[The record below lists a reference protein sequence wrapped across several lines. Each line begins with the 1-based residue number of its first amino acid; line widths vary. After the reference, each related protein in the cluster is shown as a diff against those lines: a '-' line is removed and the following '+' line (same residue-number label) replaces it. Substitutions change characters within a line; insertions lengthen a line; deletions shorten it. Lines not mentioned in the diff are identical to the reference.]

1 LLIPTPKNDRE
12 SHDHS
17 RGGRVNSRGSTR
29 RPQVLNAAVPSRRR
43 VIPPIRSPRMRA
55 DLLAAAQEAQASAA
69 ENVAM
74 AALVTETTA
83 VQVQTVPGAAS
94 STSGQNKASG
104 SPSDSEPSDPDPT
117 SQQVQIWT
125 GSLSEGVRQVTML
138 VTKSKPGRTDLK
150 LYQES
155 ARAFF
160 WWLEFDAVVR
170 PSFRDV
176 HHLDQVMN
184 LVRNSTNLGIPT
196 DIKEA
201 ANAVR
206 LRFEDDNWGQD
217 GEGYASDV
225 STDVDAGQSRIVSPA
240 LRGERQAAE
249 TGQSVAIPQP
259 PVNHPIYGKGEI
271 MHGVVCYRSPKK
283 GPTYKLNPAYKHEK
297 VNAAFIGEGHLTP
310 GDWWPF
316 QLVALFHG
324 AHGRSQGGIFGSASM
339 GVYSIVIS
347 GRNNKYH
354 EIDKDDGEVL
364 YYSTDNMGV
373 ATTSVG
379 TQALNKSIDTRQPV
393 RVLRGQGQTGGG
405 WAPECEI
412 RYDGLYRVIG
422 KKLVPTRNG
431 EEWFRY
437 TLRREAGQGDLREI
451 VGSSPTL
458 QQRNDYLRIRD
469 AYPGVARR
477 VCG

>member
-1 LLIPTPKNDRE
+1 
-12 SHDHS
+12 
-17 RGGRVNSRGSTR
+17 
-29 RPQVLNAAVPSRRR
+29 
-43 VIPPIRSPRMRA
+43 MRA

-74 AALVTETTA
+74 EAPVTETTA
-83 VQVQTVPGAAS
+83 VQVQTGPGVAS
-94 STSGQNKASG
+94 STSGQNEASG
-104 SPSDSEPSDPDPT
+104 SPSVSEPSDPDPA

-125 GSLSEGVRQVTML
+125 GSLSQGVRQVTML
-138 VTKSKPGRTDLK
+138 VTKSKPGRTDVSADQLK

-184 LVRNSTNLGIPT
+184 LVRNSTNLGIPA

-206 LRFEDDNWGQD
+206 LRFEEDNWGQGD
-217 GEGYASDV
+217 EGYASDV
-225 STDVDAGQSRIVSPA
+225 STDVDAGQPRIVSPRSPGRA
-240 LRGERQAAE
+240 SSGGNRAA
-249 TGQSVAIPQP
+249 GVSVIPQP
-259 PVNHPIYGKGEI
+259 PVNHPIYGKGGI

-283 GPTYKLNPAYKHEK
+283 GLTYKLNPAYKHEK
-297 VNAAFIGEGHLTP
+297 VNAAFIGEGYLIP

-354 EIDKDDGEVL
+354 EIDKDDGEIL

-379 TQALNKSIDTRQPV
+379 TQALNKSIDIRQPV
-393 RVLRGQGQTGGG
+393 RVLRGQSQTGGG
-405 WAPECEI
+405 WAPECGI

-437 TLRREAGQGDLREI
+437 TLCREAGQRDLREI

-469 AYPGVARR
+469 AYPGVARG